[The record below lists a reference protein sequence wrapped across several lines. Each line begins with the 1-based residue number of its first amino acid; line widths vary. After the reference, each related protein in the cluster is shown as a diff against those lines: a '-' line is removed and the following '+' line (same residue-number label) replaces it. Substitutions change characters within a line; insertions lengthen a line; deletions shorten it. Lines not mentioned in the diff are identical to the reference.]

1 LADISLAIPFSNAGG
16 SGSFVRKG
24 FEDPE
29 EPTVLAGAGGGLE
42 DDEVFDI
49 TAGYCLVLRGAN
61 LEVVSVVFLSIS
73 LLMIKRLLL
82 LLVLF

>member
-61 LEVVSVVFLSIS
+61 LEVSVVFLSIS

-82 LLVLF
+82 LLVSF

>member
-29 EPTVLAGAGGGLE
+29 EPTVLAGGAGGLE
-42 DDEVFDI
+42 DDEEFDI
-49 TAGYCLVLRGAN
+49 TAGCCLELRGAN
-61 LEVVSVVFLSIS
+61 LEVSVVFLSIS

-82 LLVLF
+82 LLVSF